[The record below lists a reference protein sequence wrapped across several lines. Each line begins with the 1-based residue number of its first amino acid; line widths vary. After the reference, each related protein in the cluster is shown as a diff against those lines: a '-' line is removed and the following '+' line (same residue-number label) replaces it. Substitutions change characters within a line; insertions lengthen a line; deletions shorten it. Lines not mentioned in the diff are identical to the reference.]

1 MFSFLCPSLRND
13 DKWSWNHGKTF
24 NCSQANVIFTSDNS
38 IAMMIGWGRAEVG
51 LALLDTKSKLHQ
63 LAAKNICLFLLS
75 LALKVSSE
83 LWSLFAAKGAANLVV
98 KAKHIDPVDV
108 PSPPVLV

>member
-1 MFSFLCPSLRND
+1 MCNPLPFTLFEDLLREASASTISMPSGMD
-13 DKWSWNHGKTF
+13 PKADKWRRLAT
-24 NCSQANVIFTSDNS
+24 
-38 IAMMIGWGRAEVG
+38 G

-63 LAAKNICLFLLS
+63 LTAKNICLFLLS

-108 PSPPVLV
+108 RYPPALV

>member
-24 NCSQANVIFTSDNS
+24 NCRQTNVIFTSDNS

-75 LALKVSSE
+75 LALKVSGE

-108 PSPPVLV
+108 SLALV